1 MAYRPLFKLS
11 EPWYTFLRVMN
22 MTTDQM
28 KSFIKAAELLNFT
41 KAAEQLYIT
50 QSAIS
55 RQIGAMEQELGC
67 QLFTR
72 QNSQIRLTPEGEL
85 LYRGLSKIHNDYS
98 ILLHALAESSAGM
111 SGELRI
117 GVLDDQTLDPW
128 LGDLLG
134 DFLRDRP
141 KVRISFLRLNN
152 QSINNALREGR
163 IDLAVTIFRGKDIL
177 EGANQY
183 VYMLDPMY
191 LAVPRRLMPPEA
203 DPEAPE
209 TFESLLNTLPLAM
222 IAPETFD
229 SSLTSFA
236 WNVLNNKIIRTEIR
250 FEQDMGSLTN
260 LVTAGLYC
268 TVANGTNLLAL
279 YPELVLVSAARF
291 GKIRKGI
298 RWMTSNEN
306 PLVSQLVNLIRD
318 AKPSPLADEG

>member
-1 MAYRPLFKLS
+1 
-11 EPWYTFLRVMN
+11 

-28 KSFIKAAELLNFT
+28 KSFIKAAEYLNFT

-55 RQIGAMEQELGC
+55 RQIGAIEQELGC

-72 QNSQIRLTPEGEL
+72 QNSQIRLTPEGQL
-85 LYRGLSKIHNDYS
+85 LYKGLSKIYNDYS
-98 ILLHALAESSAGM
+98 ILLHALAESSSGM

-134 DFLRDRP
+134 DFLRERP
-141 KVRISFLRLNN
+141 KVRLSFQRLDIH
-152 QSINNALREGR
+152 SINMGLRDGN
-163 IDLAVTIFRGKDIL
+163 IDLAITIFRGKDVL

-183 VYMLDPMY
+183 VYLLDPMY
-191 LAVPRRLMPPEA
+191 LAVPRQLMPPEA
-203 DPEAPE
+203 DPAAPE
-209 TFESLLNTLPLAM
+209 TFEQLLNTLPMAM
-222 IAPETFD
+222 IAPENFE

-236 WNVLNNKIIRTEIR
+236 WNVLNNKIVRTEIR
-250 FEQDMGSLTN
+250 FEPDVGSLTN

-268 TVANGTNLLAL
+268 TVANGTNTLAL
-279 YPELVLVSAARF
+279 YPELVLVPADRF

-298 RWMTSNEN
+298 RWMTNNEN
-306 PLVSQLVNLIRD
+306 PLVSQLVSLIRETVPP
-318 AKPSPLADEG
+318 PSADEC